1 MSSWLALERE
11 SEAVFGSLTMRDCGI
26 ADIFKLKTE
35 KGLALQDV
43 ILGIYDF
50 VATVEFKPQARVYL
64 LDQLAQVEY
73 ACSTCFSAYEHQ
85 VS

>member
-1 MSSWLALERE
+1 MPGGV
-11 SEAVFGSLTMRDCGI
+11 EADSFVSGF
-26 ADIFKLKTE
+26 ADISKLKTE

-64 LDQLAQVEY
+64 LDQLAQVECVLLITFRDISR
-73 ACSTCFSAYEHQ
+73 ALADDC
-85 VS
+85 

>member
-1 MSSWLALERE
+1 MGRGADDLTAC
-11 SEAVFGSLTMRDCGI
+11 VF
-26 ADIFKLKTE
+26 ADISKLKTE

-50 VATVEFKPQARVYL
+50 VASVEFKPQARVYL

-73 ACSTCFSAYEHQ
+73 ACPL
-85 VS
+85 